1 MSYPHAMALRACR
14 VTIQDMNGLR
24 HTVDV
29 AASSLFE
36 AVAIGLTTLHDSCR
50 VLPNGFAP
58 VRVCV
63 VELSV
68 EYQVKLKDFIRWV
81 NRLGNNPREV
91 GDRKRIRRILGLSSS
106 ATL

>member
-1 MSYPHAMALRACR
+1 MAVRTCR
-14 VTIQDMNGLR
+14 VTIKDMNGLA
-24 HTVDV
+24 HTVHV

-50 VLPNGFAP
+50 VFPDGFAP
-58 VRVCV
+58 VSVCV
-63 VELSV
+63 EDLGV

-81 NRLGNNPREV
+81 NRLGNSPREV
-91 GDRKRIRRILGLSSS
+91 VDRKRIRRILGLSGS